1 MDPLLLIAIISG
13 IALVLLVFAARL
25 ALRWIVRLILVGV
38 LLLAILGGGT
48 WWWLN
53 QSSPKSEN
61 KPPPSSNRGSNSN
74 RR

>member
-13 IALVLLVFAARL
+13 VALVLLVFAARL
-25 ALRWIVRLILVGV
+25 ALRWIVRLILIGV

-61 KPPPSSNRGSNSN
+61 KPRPSSNRGSNSN